1 MGVCNKTRRTNR
13 SVWEIIEIIIATSRK
28 HMAFRTIQDIKQ
40 LQGKRVL
47 IRSDFNV
54 DVEKGKI
61 LDDERITR
69 ALPTY
74 EYLLSRGAVVIAL
87 SHLGRP
93 EGRDKKFTL
102 EPVACDLAKRL
113 NYNALFVSDCVGSE
127 VEKVVKNAEAGTLIV
142 LENTRFYKEDQK
154 GNEGF
159 AKKLSRLGEIFVADA
174 FGTAHRADASVA
186 GIAKFLPTYAGLLMN
201 EEVTHIDSFIKNPK
215 RPYTF
220 LIGGAKLET
229 KIDLI
234 HELIRTADHVLVGGA
249 LANTFLAV
257 QGYSMGAS
265 KIDTECFGQ
274 VKDAFKKVSKHKN
287 KLILPVD
294 FRVAPNKDAKT
305 CKVVSYDNIPKNVAT
320 FDIGPTTEK
329 LFASYLKK
337 AKTIV
342 FNGALGVFENPTFEK
357 GTKQLY
363 SEIARSKARTLAGG
377 GETIVALD
385 SYKLSKKIDYIST
398 GGGAMLTYIEGAA
411 MPGIRV
417 IPKNRTK

>member
-1 MGVCNKTRRTNR
+1 MKL
-13 SVWEIIEIIIATSRK
+13 
-28 HMAFRTIQDIKQ
+28 RTIKDIKN
-40 LQGKRVL
+40 LNGKRVL

-74 EYLLSRGAVVIAL
+74 EYLLSRGAVVVAL

-93 EGRDKKFTL
+93 EGRDETFTL
-102 EPVACDLAKRL
+102 EPVAKDLASRL
-113 NYNALFVSDCVGSE
+113 NYDAFFVTDCVGAE
-127 VEKVVKNAEAGTLIV
+127 VEKVVKHAQPGTLLV

-154 GNEGF
+154 GDKTF
-159 AKKLSRLGEIFVADA
+159 AKKLSKLGDVFVADA

-186 GIAKFLPTYAGLLMN
+186 GIAKFLPTYAGLLMD
-201 EEVTHIDSFIKNPK
+201 EEITNINSFIKNPK

-234 HELIRTADHVLVGGA
+234 HELIKTADHILVGGA

-257 QGYSMGAS
+257 QGYAMGKS
-265 KIDTECFGQ
+265 QVDSECFDA
-274 VKDAFKKVSKHKN
+274 VKDAFKKVAKQKD

-294 FRVAPNKDAKT
+294 FEIASTKDAKT
-305 CKVVSYDNIPKNVAT
+305 CKVVMFNKVPNNAAT
-320 FDIGPTTEK
+320 FDIGPKTEK
-329 LFASYLKK
+329 LFASYLQKSQ
-337 AKTIV
+337 TIV
-342 FNGALGVFENPTFEK
+342 FNGAMGVFENPTFAK
-357 GTKQLY
+357 GTKNLY
-363 SEIARSKARTLAGG
+363 TAIANSRARTLAGG

-385 SYKLSKKIDYIST
+385 EYKIAKKINYIST
-398 GGGAMLTYIEGAA
+398 GGGAMLTYIEGAD
-411 MPGIRV
+411 MPGIKV
-417 IPKNRTK
+417 IPKKS